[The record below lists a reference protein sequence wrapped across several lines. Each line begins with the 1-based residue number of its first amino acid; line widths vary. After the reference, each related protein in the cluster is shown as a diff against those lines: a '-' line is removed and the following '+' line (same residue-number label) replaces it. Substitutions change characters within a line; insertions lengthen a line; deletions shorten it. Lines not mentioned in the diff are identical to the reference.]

1 MKSYTQRERKIFSE
15 IKILFDSENYLT
27 FDDNNFAYYRNTVEK
42 LKEDGY
48 IKVIYADGATI
59 IYKNPS
65 FDLFDDEL
73 KDNKKAEQKLSAREW
88 KIAIVG
94 AMIGLIPFVVTT
106 VIPWIISIL

>member
-1 MKSYTQRERKIFSE
+1 MKSYTQREIKIFSE

-27 FDDNNFAYYRNTVEK
+27 FDDNDFAYYRNTVEK

-73 KDNKKAEQKLSAREW
+73 KDNEKAEQKLSAREW
-88 KIAIVG
+88 KIAIVSSIIG
-94 AMIGLIPFVVTT
+94 AVIGLIPT
-106 VIPWIISIL
+106 IIDLIMG